1 MAVKIRLTKLGKKKE
16 PYYRIVVVDAR
27 EARDGPYIEQVGF
40 YNPRRDPEEVRFNEE
55 RLLHWIS
62 VGAIP
67 TETVRRLIMKYTKVP
82 VPPRKGEPRWKRE
95 RFRKWVKAALAG
107 EPYELLSDQV
117 GPAEG
122 GAETSAAAEP
132 QGSEES

>member
-55 RLLHWIS
+55 RLLYWIS

-67 TETVRRLIMKYTKVP
+67 TPTVRRLIMRYTKVP

-95 RFRKWVKAALAG
+95 RFRQWVKAALAG
-107 EPYELLSDQV
+107 EPFDPSGAGQ
-117 GPAEG
+117 GAAQPAPEQ
-122 GAETSAAAEP
+122 EAAP
-132 QGSEES
+132 QAANQK

>member
-67 TETVRRLIMKYTKVP
+67 TETVRRLMMKYTKVP

-95 RFRKWVKAALAG
+95 RFRRWVKAALAG
-107 EPYELLSDQV
+107 EPFELTGAGEGEPQPASDH
-117 GPAEG
+117 E
-122 GAETSAAAEP
+122 AEP
-132 QGSEES
+132 QAAEDG